1 LRKRSEAKIFF
12 LPESEAKRS
21 EQKSE
26 AKRTKR
32 TFFSKLSKAKRSEN
46 KVKRSENIAIRKGF
60 SHKFIWSIFVNQ
72 KYDESYLSPA
82 MDLKSPHLFY
92 PTSCCGPQQQN
103 GGVVHVDEKS
113 P

>member
-1 LRKRSEAKIFF
+1 LRKRSEAKFF
-12 LPESEAKRS
+12 ILPESEANK
-21 EQKSE
+21 K

-32 TFFSKLSKAKRSEN
+32 TLFSKLSKAKRSEN
-46 KVKRSENIAIRKGF
+46 IANRKEF
-60 SHKFIWSIFVNQ
+60 SHKFFWSIFVNQ

-82 MDLKSPHLFY
+82 MDLKSPHHFY